1 MKELGLSWKN
11 RRPVKLY
18 SGLRMP
24 QFEVEQVTASVCQES
39 FQIGNYSCIKAEYM
53 LRRAVGFHLVQSYL
67 PTMLIVVISWVS
79 FWMDVDSVPGRTT
92 LGVTTLLTMSTKAS
106 GVQMEIPQ
114 VSYVKAID
122 VWMGACT
129 AFIFAA
135 LLEFTLVNYFYR
147 KDLLMIQK
155 EMAHSCSGMEVKTTS
170 SSSRRD
176 DTKAAAVGEEDIQLA
191 AAVLGTSDPTWD
203 ESAEDNNGY
212 LMTMGESSVRDVEKE
227 DIVKSCKEVLKAV
240 AQAVVIGT
248 ALYVFA
254 AIALPGVCSW
264 IAATFLQDVGALPRR
279 DAAGNATFVVRVTEA
294 VPTAIDDAASGL
306 LTQLETDYALGLAT
320 LHQAGYFDRLPG
332 NWSREVDEFFGGRGN
347 NDGPLS
353 GTKGARVKR
362 QIEAMSPFIVGMFG
376 NDKVQAQNE
385 LKYPDTGLSFRPL
398 APRLPFQ
405 KAVCSALT
413 CCYLLPDQVALPCCG
428 LLGMQFRLHL
438 DCCRCFGMEI
448 VGLESMRAV
457 S

>member
-1 MKELGLSWKN
+1 
-11 RRPVKLY
+11 
-18 SGLRMP
+18 
-24 QFEVEQVTASVCQES
+24 
-39 FQIGNYSCIKAEYM
+39 
-53 LRRAVGFHLVQSYL
+53 
-67 PTMLIVVISWVS
+67 
-79 FWMDVDSVPGRTT
+79 
-92 LGVTTLLTMSTKAS
+92 
-106 GVQMEIPQ
+106 
-114 VSYVKAID
+114 
-122 VWMGACT
+122 
-129 AFIFAA
+129 
-135 LLEFTLVNYFYR
+135 
-147 KDLLMIQK
+147 
-155 EMAHSCSGMEVKTTS
+155 KTTS

-212 LMTMGESSVRDVEKE
+212 LMTMGKTSLAFCAGSWPGFFVNLRGEAQKKEREREMKMSSKPECGDDCKVFISESSVRDVEKE

-320 LHQAGYFDRLPG
+320 LYQAGYFDRLPG